1 MKKTGVSSLVMALA
15 ALLLPGNMYAGEDNA
30 EEAQPKITFK
40 ETTHNFG
47 LFDVEHGNQV
57 CWFKFTNTGNKELVI
72 LSATASCGCTEPTYP
87 QTPILPGQSD
97 SIKVEYNG
105 ATRRP
110 GVFRK
115 TIILM
120 TNTPEKSAYL
130 YITGEMVE
138 KLVEERLEKP
148 EADKED

>member
-1 MKKTGVSSLVMALA
+1 MKKTGIS
-15 ALLLPGNMYAGEDNA
+15 LLLTFAAFLLPVNVFAGEKDA
-30 EEAQPKITFK
+30 EESKPQITFEK
-40 ETTHNFG
+40 TSHNFG

-57 CWFKFTNTGNKELVI
+57 CWFKFTNTGDKELVI

-115 TIILM
+115 TIIIM

-138 KLVEERLEKP
+138 KLVEERLQKP